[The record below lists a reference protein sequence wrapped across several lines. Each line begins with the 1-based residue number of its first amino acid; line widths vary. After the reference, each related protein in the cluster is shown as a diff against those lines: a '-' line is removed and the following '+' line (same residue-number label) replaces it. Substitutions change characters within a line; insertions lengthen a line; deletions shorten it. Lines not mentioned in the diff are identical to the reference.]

1 MSYLIYETRYAYL
14 NHLFIYF
21 EYSNLCEYML
31 SETWLKFFVPEEG
44 AIIHKYLYNCD
55 NVLLYSAFVV
65 LENLNINI
73 FSFESCIFYLRIN
86 ICFRTKFLNSPSATQ
101 IPHQTKPELSSKSSW
116 IKSKIYSKL
125 KLLKLC

>member
-44 AIIHKYLYNCD
+44 AIIHKYLDNCD
-55 NVLLYSAFVV
+55 NVLPYSAFVV

-73 FSFESCIFYLRIN
+73 FSFESCILYLRIN
-86 ICFRTKFLNSPSATQ
+86 ICFRTKFFNSPSATQ